1 MGYRMRSAF
10 GIVRI
15 GEGEVG
21 VVEQGKDVVGL
32 VGHVSCGS
40 QELFF
45 GGGEHVLAPAEDDIQ
60 AAAVQFQFRFL

>member
-1 MGYRMRSAF
+1 MGYRMCNAF

-15 GEGEVG
+15 GEGEIG
-21 VVEQGKDVVGL
+21 IVEQGKDVVGL

-45 GGGEHVLAPAEDDIQ
+45 GRREHMLASAEDDI
-60 AAAVQFQFRFL
+60 

>member
-45 GGGEHVLAPAEDDIQ
+45 GGVTSRSSLDIP
-60 AAAVQFQFRFL
+60 